1 MKRLNFLPLAIL
13 AFAPVLPVLSH
24 AEEKSSSTQVTAVGG
39 EMTDGEIR
47 KVDKE
52 AKKITIKHGEIKSL
66 DMPPMTMVFQVK
78 DVVMLDQVKTGD
90 KVKFSAEK
98 SGGAIVITKI
108 EPVPVA
114 K

>member
-52 AKKITIKHGEIKSL
+52 AKRSPSNT
-66 DMPPMTMVFQVK
+66 VK
-78 DVVMLDQVKTGD
+78 LRALTCRQ
-90 KVKFSAEK
+90 
-98 SGGAIVITKI
+98 
-108 EPVPVA
+108 
-114 K
+114 